1 MLIDNDIVSERL
13 VLKTLDESNVG
24 SAYLSWMNNDEVIKY
39 LEIKHTQPKSITD
52 LVNFVNGINSDDK
65 TLLLGIF
72 LKKNN
77 LHIGNIK
84 LGPINSHHNR
94 ADIGFIIG
102 DKKYWGQGYSTEAI
116 GALVKFAFNEIGLQ
130 KLTAGCYEG
139 NIGSA
144 KALLKAGFI
153 QEATLN
159 SHVILGDKRANVFIF
174 GIVL

>member
-13 VLKTLDESNVG
+13 VLKTLNESNVG

-39 LEIKHTQPKSITD
+39 LEIKHTQPKSITN

-84 LGPINSHHNR
+84 LGPINPHHKR

-102 DKKYWGQGYSTEAI
+102 EKKYWGQGYSTEAI
-116 GALVKFAFNEIGLQ
+116 GAVIKFAFNEIGLK

-144 KALLKAGFI
+144 KALLKSGFT
-153 QEATLN
+153 QEALLN
-159 SHVILGDKRANVFIF
+159 SHVTLGDKRVNVLKF

>member
-1 MLIDNDIVSERL
+1 MLIDNDIVSQRL
-13 VLKTLDESNVG
+13 VLKTLDETKVG

-39 LEIKHTQPKSITD
+39 LEIKHNQPKSITD
-52 LVNFVNGINSDDK
+52 LVNFVNEINSDDK
-65 TLLLGIF
+65 TLLLGIY
-72 LKKNN
+72 

-116 GALVKFAFNEIGLQ
+116 GALVKFAFNKIGLQ

-139 NIGSA
+139 NIGSS
-144 KALLKAGFI
+144 KALLKAGFTH
-153 QEATLN
+153 EATLN
-159 SHVILGDKRANVFIF
+159 SHVILGDKRVNVSIF

>member
-1 MLIDNDIVSERL
+1 MLIDSDIVSERL

-24 SAYLSWMNNDEVIKY
+24 SKYLSWMNNDEVIKY
-39 LEIKHTQPKSITD
+39 LEIKHTPPKSITD

-72 LKKNN
+72 LKENN

-130 KLTAGCYEG
+130 KLTAGCYEE

-144 KALLKAGFI
+144 KALLKAGFT

-159 SHVILGDKRANVFIF
+159 SHVILGDKRVNVLIF
-174 GIVL
+174 GLVQ